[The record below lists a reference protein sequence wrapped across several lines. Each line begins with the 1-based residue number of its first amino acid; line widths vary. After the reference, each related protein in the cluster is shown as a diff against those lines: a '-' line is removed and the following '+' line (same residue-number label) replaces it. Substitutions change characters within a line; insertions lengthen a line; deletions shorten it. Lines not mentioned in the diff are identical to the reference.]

1 MKLKQLKVNAFRG
14 ATKPLTIDF
23 DSQKNITMIFGEN
36 GNGKSTI
43 SDAIDCLCNN
53 SFGSLQDKSSVDKN
67 FIRSLD
73 TSKSDLSIQLV
84 TDEGIYKATHS
95 STGNAFVKNPSS
107 GLPIVKSLRRNLIV
121 GLIDSQPSQRYDSL
135 KGYIEIDN
143 IYKCEEELRKTKRNF
158 ESDFQSYIRSLA
170 DARATLESIW
180 KDEGSPGQNY
190 LGWAGKE
197 SKKDLTKENETH
209 AKLRGVVD
217 AWDEIKRKETSIDQ
231 VFKEIEKL
239 FQARVQAERELQKL
253 EQESGSNG
261 AKLLSL
267 LKEAQAYISKEVSLT
282 QCPVCSNPI
291 ERTKIVES
299 LTAQIDSMREIEQKT
314 KSLAIAKKSEE
325 DTKAINR
332 RKLFEFKRDV
342 MACKALA
349 LDGTDWDFSSIKH
362 SFDEFLNEVNE
373 YVIFESFGK
382 QKEFIDPV
390 IEEIRSKADIIKQS
404 IDKFNAIKRNYLS
417 VVSYQEKVTKMKKLL
432 DLATQSLDTV
442 ETSRKTF
449 IDNELLSISENVEE
463 LFSKMHPEESIGG
476 IKLFM
481 KAGVKNSINLTANF
495 FNACDI
501 TPQSIYSES
510 HLDTLGI
517 AIFIALAI
525 KYSDGNAI
533 LVLDDV
539 VMSVDENHLD
549 RFISMLHDVA
559 DNFAHI
565 IITTH
570 YRPWSDRYKN
580 NRAPASRIQLIELS
594 KWSKERGIK
603 VQNGKIAI
611 NELELLLSEEVDF
624 ERANISSLSG
634 RILENVLD
642 YLTVKYSC
650 RLPRKPKNDYQLKE
664 LLDGLSSK
672 LLKVMNV
679 QSMTKN
685 EDGKYSHEV
694 NSETELKLL
703 IDRLKQLTAVRNQVG
718 AHFNFDGSLVSDA
731 DVKEFGNLTF
741 EFAKL
746 LICPE
751 DGSLP
756 DRDKSGSYLET
767 RSGSIRLYPL
777 REPVN

>member
-23 DSQKNITMIFGEN
+23 DSQKNITMVFGEN

-73 TSKSDLSIQLV
+73 ASKSDLNIQLV
-84 TDEGIYKATHS
+84 TDEGTYKATHS
-95 STGNAFVKNPSS
+95 NTGNALVKNPSS

-158 ESDFQSYIRSLA
+158 ESDLQSYIISLT
-170 DARATLESIW
+170 DAKATLESIW
-180 KDEGSPGQNY
+180 KDEGSPEQNY
-190 LGWAGKE
+190 LGWAQKE
-197 SKKDLTKENETH
+197 SKKDLTKESGTH
-209 AKLRGVVD
+209 AKLKSIVD
-217 AWDEIKRKETSIDQ
+217 AWDEIKRNKTNINQ
-231 VFKEIEKL
+231 VFNEIEKL
-239 FQARVQAERELQKL
+239 SQARVHAEGELQKL
-253 EQESGSNG
+253 EQASGSNS

-267 LKEAQAYISKEVSLT
+267 LKEAQAYISKEVSLI

-299 LTAQIDSMREIEQKT
+299 LTVQIGSMSEIEQKT

-332 RKLFEFKRDV
+332 RKLIEFKREI
-342 MACKALA
+342 MAFKDLA
-349 LDGTDWDFSSIKH
+349 LDCTDWDFSSLNH
-362 SFDEFLNEVNE
+362 SFNEFSNEANE
-373 YVIFESFGK
+373 HVVFENFGK

-390 IEEIRSKADIIKQS
+390 IEEVRSKADIIKQS

-417 VVSYQEKVTKMKKLL
+417 VVTNQEKVTKTQRLL
-432 DLATQSLDTV
+432 DLATQSLETV

-463 LFSKMHPEESIGG
+463 LYSKMHPEESIGG

-495 FNACDI
+495 FTACDI

-611 NELELLLSEEVDF
+611 NELKLLLSEEVDF

-664 LLDGLSSK
+664 LLDGLSTK